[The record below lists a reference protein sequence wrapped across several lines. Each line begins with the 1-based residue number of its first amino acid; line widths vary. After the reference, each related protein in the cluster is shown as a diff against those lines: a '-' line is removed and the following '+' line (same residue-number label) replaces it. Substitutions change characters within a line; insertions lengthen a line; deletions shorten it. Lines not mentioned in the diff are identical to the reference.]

1 MVDMKH
7 GCQQSWFPRLT
18 LLVLATSKRQC
29 ISQFGYIRLW
39 PAGATLYLLLQSF
52 QAISSSIQVTASC
65 CNRRAETC
73 PTYTGRRPLHH
84 MEGSHPLWQFL
95 PVSSTVSWRWFF
107 NACCNLKSAAN
118 GLVAGCNTP
127 QWQDSRVTAI

>member
-1 MVDMKH
+1 MVEMKH
-7 GCQQSWFPRLT
+7 GCQQSWLPSLT
-18 LLVLATSKRQC
+18 LLVLATSKRPC
-29 ISQFGYIRLW
+29 ISQFGYIGPLVRLCTCYCS
-39 PAGATLYLLLQSF
+39 PF
-52 QAISSSIQVTASC
+52 KPIQFTASC

-95 PVSSTVSWRWFF
+95 PVPSTVPWRWFF
-107 NACCNLKSAAN
+107 NACCNLKSAVN